1 MVGEKILLKET
12 LPQYSLN
19 ASRRLGCQKSQRN
32 IIPLYYNSMM
42 RNELVRIKISEPKL
56 FVLNFVT
63 VLHLCYCYLE
73 LETYI
78 TPDLFAHC
86 VQANT

>member
-42 RNELVRIKISEPKL
+42 RKELVRIKISEPKF
-56 FVLNFVT
+56 FVLNFVINLIKLKNAYKQT
-63 VLHLCYCYLE
+63 ETKKAIFLC
-73 LETYI
+73 
-78 TPDLFAHC
+78 A
-86 VQANT
+86 